1 MPSKSARAARKGTR
15 ARRSPPS
22 CVAHAAFPVSLSART
37 RSDRIYVKLS
47 KKKEGVEWGSV
58 DDSDRRD
65 KARKEEKSK
74 ANQGKSTAQLLS
86 EIYGEA
92 DEDAKKKL
100 ESAWETGRAK
110 REAGKGLPPP
120 Q

>member
-1 MPSKSARAARKGTR
+1 MRPALFRSARA
-15 ARRSPPS
+15 
-22 CVAHAAFPVSLSART
+22 
-37 RSDRIYVKLS
+37 RSDRIFVKLC
-47 KKKEGVEWGSV
+47 KKDEGVEWGSV

-65 KARKEEKSK
+65 KARKADKAK

-86 EIYGEA
+86 ELYGEA

-100 ESAWETGRAK
+100 ESAWEAGRAK
-110 REAGKGLPPP
+110 REAGKGMPP